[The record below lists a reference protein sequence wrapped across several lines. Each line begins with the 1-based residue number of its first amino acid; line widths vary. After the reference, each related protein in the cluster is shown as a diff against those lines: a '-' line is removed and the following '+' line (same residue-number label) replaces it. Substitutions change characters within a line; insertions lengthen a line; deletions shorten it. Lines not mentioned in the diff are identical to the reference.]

1 MEVEAIMSL
10 KRMLLH
16 LVKVIWL
23 SSDDSGTSCEVQV
36 NNIGLKR
43 KVLAFNLSLLS
54 VYDTDLIII

>member
-1 MEVEAIMSL
+1 MSL